1 MINLNLKEKILAG
14 EYNSQLKKIYITDEK
29 VDVQKKRY
37 ASLLDDYAEFFTK
50 SDEIK
55 FFSAPGRT
63 EVGGNHTDHNHGK
76 VLAAGI
82 DLDAVAAVSENST
95 NIINVKSKNYKIN
108 SLDITDLSIHE
119 SEKDSSQA
127 LLRGVCAGFVKWGY
141 KIGGFNAVTVND
153 VLKGS
158 GMSSSASYE
167 VLLGTILNHLYND
180 GKISP
185 VEIAK
190 IAQYAENEYFGK
202 PCGLMD
208 QTACSVGSFITIDFE
223 NPENPTIENIPFDFA
238 DCGHALCIV
247 DTKADHADLTDDY
260 AAVRTE
266 MQNVASYF
274 GKKVLRE
281 VSFEDFS
288 ANISAIREKFGDRAV
303 LRAIHFYEENI
314 RVEKEVAALKSGD
327 FENFKKLVTNSG
339 YSSFM
344 YNQNV
349 STFKNSAQQP
359 LAVALA
365 VTEKTLAGKGAFR
378 VHGGGFAG
386 TIQAFVPL
394 DMLNEYKTKIEELL
408 GENTCYV
415 LNIRPI
421 GGAFVF

>member
-1 MINLNLKEKILAG
+1 MNLKEKILNG
-14 EYNSQLKKIYITDEK
+14 EFNSQLKRIYISDKK
-29 VDVQKKRY
+29 VEAQKLRY
-37 ASLLDDYAEFFTK
+37 TSLIDDYYKVFTDG
-50 SDEIK
+50 DEIK

-82 DLDAVAAVSENST
+82 DLDAVAAVSANSSNT
-95 NIINVKSKNYKIN
+95 VNVKSKNYKMN
-108 SLDITDLSIHE
+108 SVDITDLSIHE
-119 SEKDSSQA
+119 NEKDSSQA

-167 VLLGTILNHLYND
+167 VLLGTILNYLYND

-208 QTACSVGSFITIDFE
+208 QTACSVGGFITIDFE
-223 NPENPTIENIPFDFA
+223 NPEKPIIENVPFDFA
-238 DCGHALCIV
+238 SCGHALCIV

-260 AAVRTE
+260 AAVRSE

-274 GKKVLRE
+274 GKDVLRE
-281 VSFEDFS
+281 VCFEDFT
-288 ANISAIREKFGDRAV
+288 ANIPAIREKFGDRAV
-303 LRAIHFYEENI
+303 LRAIHFYEDNI
-314 RVEKEVAALKSGD
+314 RVEKEVAALKDGD
-327 FENFKKLVTNSG
+327 FEEFKKQVTSSG

-349 STFKNSAQQP
+349 STFKNPAQQP
-359 LAVALA
+359 VAVALA
-365 VTEKTLAGKGAFR
+365 VTEKILAGKGAFR

-394 DMLNEYKTKIEELL
+394 EKLDEYKNEIEKLL

-415 LNIRPI
+415 LNIRPV
-421 GGAFVF
+421 GGTFVF